1 VRSAATNVKRT
12 TWVVCPVMLPRM
24 LLTMELTV
32 FSKVGTRFST
42 VVNKELN

>member
-1 VRSAATNVKRT
+1 VRSVATNVRRI
-12 TWVVCPVMLPRM
+12 TWVVCPVRLPRM

-32 FSKVGTRFST
+32 FSKAGTRFST